1 MKVIQFTK
9 IRLIMI
15 ALSIIVIGGGL
26 AATLL
31 RGGFNLGVDFQAGL
45 SLRVEIDSA
54 DASTESVLASIDGTQ
69 VQTVGAEEDS
79 QFIVR
84 VRDAGEIE
92 SFSAVMS
99 ERILEALGSE
109 FGTGSITE
117 LENNYVGPRFS
128 EDLTRNTVLLISLA
142 MALILLY
149 IWFRFRLGY
158 AVASISA
165 LIHDIAFMVVF
176 VGAFQIEV
184 STATIAAILTII
196 GYSLNDTIVIFD
208 RMRENER
215 LMRESGF
222 ETIIN
227 TSISQSLSRTL
238 ITSLTTLL
246 AVAAIYMFATGTVQL
261 FALNLMIGVL
271 VGTYSSIFIAAPVLL
286 GWRRAVRRRKSKQ
299 DADRRG
305 APVTGRSLEDAKQAA
320 PAAET
325 QVSAAQEEVVRS
337 ERMIAV
343 NPGLPGFFLVDSP
356 KGASTWL
363 HRKRL
368 QTRRS
373 NSIS

>member
-1 MKVIQFTK
+1 MKVIQFTR
-9 IRLIMI
+9 IRFAMI
-15 ALSIIVIGGGL
+15 ALSVILIGGGL
-26 AATLL
+26 AGTLIQ
-31 RGGFNLGVDFQAGL
+31 GGFNLGIDFQAGL
-45 SLRVEIDSA
+45 SLRVEIDNTN
-54 DASTESVLASIDGTQ
+54 ASTEVVRDAVAGIEGTQ
-69 VQTVGAEEDS
+69 VQSVGAEEDN
-79 QFIVR
+79 QFVVR
-84 VRDAGEIE
+84 VRDAGAIE

-99 ERILEALGSE
+99 ERILAALGSE

-142 MALILLY
+142 LALILLY

-158 AVASISA
+158 AAASISA

-176 VGAFQIEV
+176 IGAFQIEV

-208 RMRENER
+208 RIRENEH

-246 AVAAIYMFATGTVQL
+246 AVGAIYVFAAGTVQS

-271 VGTYSSIFIAAPVLL
+271 VGTYSSVFVAAPVLL
-286 GWRRAVRRRKSKQ
+286 GWRRVARKRKSKQ
-299 DADRRG
+299 DAERRG
-305 APVTGRSLEDAKQAA
+305 APVSGRSLEAAKQAA

-325 QVSAAQEEVVRS
+325 QVSAADKERVLEELRQKRATSSGRGTPRS
-337 ERMIAV
+337 
-343 NPGLPGFFLVDSP
+343 
-356 KGASTWL
+356 K
-363 HRKRL
+363 RKKK
-368 QTRRS
+368 
-373 NSIS
+373 

>member
-1 MKVIQFTK
+1 MKVIHFTK
-9 IRLIMI
+9 IRFVMI

-26 AATLL
+26 AATLVQ
-31 RGGFNLGVDFQAGL
+31 GGFNLGVDFQAGL
-45 SLRVEIDSA
+45 SLRVEIDNA
-54 DASTESVLASIDGTQ
+54 DANTESVRDAVASIEGTQ
-69 VQTVGAEEDS
+69 VQTVGPEEDS
-79 QFIVR
+79 QFVVR
-84 VRDAGEIE
+84 VRDAGEID
-92 SFSAVMS
+92 SFSSVMS
-99 ERILEALGSE
+99 ERILSALGSE
-109 FGTGSITE
+109 FSTGAITE

-158 AVASISA
+158 AAASISA

-176 VGAFQIEV
+176 IGAFQIEV

-208 RMRENER
+208 RIRENER

-246 AVAAIYMFATGTVQL
+246 AVGAIYVFATGTVQT

-271 VGTYSSIFIAAPVLL
+271 VGTYSSVFVAAPVLL
-286 GWRRAVRRRKSKQ
+286 GWRRVVRKRKSKQ

-305 APVTGRSLEDAKQAA
+305 APVSGRALDDAKQAT

-325 QVSAAQEEVVRS
+325 QVSAAEKERVLEELRKKRAVSSGRGTPRS
-337 ERMIAV
+337 
-343 NPGLPGFFLVDSP
+343 
-356 KGASTWL
+356 K
-363 HRKRL
+363 RKKK
-368 QTRRS
+368 
-373 NSIS
+373 